1 MSDIRG
7 KYSSSLKV
15 VRTVEGSVTH
25 ERIYCMLDNK
35 PVINLRKHLL
45 MHYNMSFDDYLAFCG
60 LPDDYPAVP
69 ERTRQLKEQASQK
82 MAELGI
88 EEIQSPP
95 MIVWARRTRR
105 RSNEKGV
112 H

>member
-1 MSDIRG
+1 MSDIRE

-15 VRTVEGSVTH
+15 VRSVEGSVTH

-45 MHYNMSFDDYLAFCG
+45 IHYNMCFDDYLEFCG
-60 LPDDYPAVP
+60 LSSDYPSVP
-69 ERTRQLKEQASQK
+69 ERTRQMKEQASKK

-88 EEIQSPP
+88 EELQPP
-95 MIVWARRTRR
+95 AMIGWARRTRR
-105 RSNEKGV
+105 RPNEKGV

>member
-7 KYSSSLKV
+7 NYNPSLKV
-15 VRTVEGSVTH
+15 VRTIEGSVTH

-45 MHYNMSFDDYLAFCG
+45 IHYNMSFDDYIAFCG
-60 LPDDYPAVP
+60 LPSDYPSVP
-69 ERTRQLKEQASQK
+69 ERTKQIKEQASQK

-88 EEIQSPP
+88 EEAQSPP
-95 MIVWARRTRR
+95 VIAWARRTRHR
-105 RSNEKGV
+105 PDEKGA